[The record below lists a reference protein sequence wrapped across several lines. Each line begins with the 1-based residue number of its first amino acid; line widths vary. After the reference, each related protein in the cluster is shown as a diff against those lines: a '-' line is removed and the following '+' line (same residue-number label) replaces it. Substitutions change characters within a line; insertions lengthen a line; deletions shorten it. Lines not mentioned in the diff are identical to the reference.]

1 MKIKAIALDMD
12 GTLLDAN
19 NKIHDNLMKTLSE
32 IRHKGVKVLLV
43 TGRTMEEIEE
53 IIPDQFAYDGA
64 VTSNGMGCYIQ
75 EKEVIQYHLDKELVQ
90 KIIQLAQ
97 SHQVYYEIHSVHE
110 GRHALKKDKVM
121 LQAEMKYPKP
131 DTLKE
136 NEIRSRNWAVESGIS
151 WVDQLDYNNI
161 VKMYF
166 FSMDFEKMN
175 KWKQVLESVK
185 HNNPFTTSSSSL
197 HNVEIM
203 KEGVN
208 KATGLEVLLE
218 QLKLSEEE
226 LMAVGDGEND
236 LPMFELCSY
245 SVAMRNAPDIVKKR
259 ADTVTE
265 EPYDN
270 HGLYKYLNKALAEGV
285 LKK

>member
-75 EKEVIQYHLDKELVQ
+75 EKEVIQYHLDKELVK

-110 GRHALKKDKVM
+110 GRHALKEDKVM
-121 LQAEMKYPKP
+121 LQAEMKHPRP

-151 WVDQLDYNNI
+151 WVEQLDYNNI
-161 VKMYF
+161 VKIYF

-175 KWKQVLESVK
+175 KWKQVLDSIK
-185 HNNPFTTSSSSL
+185 HHKTFTTSSSSL

-208 KATGLEVLLE
+208 KASGLKILLE
-218 QLKLSEEE
+218 QFNLSGKD
-226 LMAVGDGEND
+226 LMAIGDGEND
-236 LPMFELCSY
+236 LPMFE
-245 SVAMRNAPDIVKKR
+245 
-259 ADTVTE
+259 
-265 EPYDN
+265 
-270 HGLYKYLNKALAEGV
+270 
-285 LKK
+285 

>member
-1 MKIKAIALDMD
+1 
-12 GTLLDAN
+12 
-19 NKIHDNLMKTLSE
+19 
-32 IRHKGVKVLLV
+32 
-43 TGRTMEEIEE
+43 
-53 IIPDQFAYDGA
+53 
-64 VTSNGMGCYIQ
+64 
-75 EKEVIQYHLDKELVQ
+75 
-90 KIIQLAQ
+90 
-97 SHQVYYEIHSVHE
+97 
-110 GRHALKKDKVM
+110 
-121 LQAEMKYPKP
+121 
-131 DTLKE
+131 
-136 NEIRSRNWAVESGIS
+136 SGIS
-151 WVDQLDYNNI
+151 WVERLDYSNI
-161 VKMYF
+161 VKIYF
-166 FSMDFEKMN
+166 FSMNYEKMN
-175 KWKQVLESVK
+175 KWKQILEDVK
-185 HNNPFTTSSSSL
+185 QHKPLTTSSSSL